1 MLVPPHGKSELK
13 PLLVA
18 EADRASQLELAGT
31 LQSIPMTSRELSDL
45 LMLGM
50 GAYTPLDGFM
60 GEESWRKCCTD
71 FTTDD
76 GLFWPIPITLS
87 TSEDT
92 ASGIAVGQTV
102 ALTDGEGIIYGTLKV
117 TEKYKIDKE
126 LECQEIYRTLDPKH
140 PGVEKVMTQSVIN
153 LAGPVRVLNEGVYPS
168 KYKGL

>member
-1 MLVPPHGKSELK
+1 MLVEPHGKSELK

-18 EADRASQLELAGT
+18 EADRASQSEMART

-87 TSEDT
+87 RSEERR
-92 ASGIAVGQTV
+92 VG
-102 ALTDGEGIIYGTLKV
+102 
-117 TEKYKIDKE
+117 KE
-126 LECQEIYRTLDPKH
+126 CRSRWSPYH
-140 PGVEKVMTQSVIN
+140 
-153 LAGPVRVLNEGVYPS
+153 
-168 KYKGL
+168 

>member
-1 MLVPPHGKSELK
+1 MFDLDGYREKRALLVPPHGKFELK
-13 PLLVA
+13 PLLVDQ
-18 EADRASQLELAGT
+18 ADRASHLEAART

-92 ASGIAVGQTV
+92 ASGITIGQTV
-102 ALTDGEGIIYGTLKV
+102 ALTDGDGVIYGTLSV

-126 LECQEIYRTLDPKH
+126 LECQEI
-140 PGVEKVMTQSVIN
+140 
-153 LAGPVRVLNEGVYPS
+153 
-168 KYKGL
+168 

>member
-1 MLVPPHGKSELK
+1 MLVEPHGKSELK
-13 PLLVA
+13 PLLVG
-18 EADRASQLELAGT
+18 EADRASQLELART

-87 TSEDT
+87 ISEDA
-92 ASGIAVGQTV
+92 ASGISIGQTV
-102 ALTDGEGIIYGTLKV
+102 ALTDGDGVIYLSL
-117 TEKYKIDKE
+117 IH
-126 LECQEIYRTLDPKH
+126 I
-140 PGVEKVMTQSVIN
+140 
-153 LAGPVRVLNEGVYPS
+153 
-168 KYKGL
+168 